1 MKITMTPF
9 HSAALA
15 IGFAAFFSL
24 KGSSQEVYSISL
36 EQAQQIALEKAF
48 AVQYA
53 ALDKQKS
60 ERDVKEVLSKGL
72 PQVSIVGDYSQ
83 YIDIP
88 TQVAA
93 GDVFGF
99 PAYLTDFFGGVSE
112 ATGVGIDAPP
122 FDPDALSE
130 FQFGQSHT
138 ANYGV
143 QASQLIFSG
152 SYFFGLKASQFLVE
166 SRERGEQRTADE
178 VMQQVAEA
186 YHFTLAAREGLA
198 LANEALALVQGAR
211 DEVAAMNE
219 AGFVDELAV
228 SQMDLAINDLEA
240 QVLASQGQITMAQG
254 LLRFQMGI
262 APDAKL
268 ALTDGM
274 ADLMESGSELEW
286 MSRDFNAEEVPGIQE
301 QELYLGLAEL
311 DVKSQI
317 AKGWPQVSAF
327 YTNQNNAQRDAFD
340 FFQKDRAWYPVQ
352 LWGVNFS
359 MPVWTS
365 FGGRQAVEK
374 KKINEE
380 RARVALNQV
389 TQAATMEFDNA
400 QVGFSNAVAMLNNAT
415 NGERLAEKIYN
426 QSERRYKEGMVSS
439 FDMNEARN
447 QLLEAKIQKLTT
459 SLEWLDARVALQ
471 KSLSAFE

>member
-1 MKITMTPF
+1 
-9 HSAALA
+9 
-15 IGFAAFFSL
+15 
-24 KGSSQEVYSISL
+24 
-36 EQAQQIALEKAF
+36 
-48 AVQYA
+48 
-53 ALDKQKS
+53 
-60 ERDVKEVLSKGL
+60 
-72 PQVSIVGDYSQ
+72 
-83 YIDIP
+83 
-88 TQVAA
+88 
-93 GDVFGF
+93 
-99 PAYLTDFFGGVSE
+99 
-112 ATGVGIDAPP
+112 
-122 FDPDALSE
+122 
-130 FQFGQSHT
+130 
-138 ANYGV
+138 
-143 QASQLIFSG
+143 
-152 SYFFGLKASQFLVE
+152 
-166 SRERGEQRTADE
+166 
-178 VMQQVAEA
+178 
-186 YHFTLAAREGLA
+186 LA
-198 LANEALALVQGAR
+198 LANEALALVKGTR

-219 AGFVDELAV
+219 AGFADELAV

-268 ALTDGM
+268 TLTNGM
-274 ADLMESGSELEW
+274 ADLMENGNELEW
-286 MSRDFNAEEVPGIQE
+286 MSRDFNPEEVPGIQE
-301 QELYLGLAEL
+301 QELFLNLAEL

-317 AKGWPQVSAF
+317 AKGWPQLSAF

-374 KKINEE
+374 KKISEE
-380 RARVALNQV
+380 RARVGLNQI

-426 QSERRYKEGMVSS
+426 QSEMRYKEGMVSS

-447 QLLEAKIQKLTT
+447 QLLEAKIQTLTA

-471 KSLSAFE
+471 KALSAFE

>member
-1 MKITMTPF
+1 M
-9 HSAALA
+9 
-15 IGFAAFFSL
+15 
-24 KGSSQEVYSISL
+24 
-36 EQAQQIALEKAF
+36 
-48 AVQYA
+48 
-53 ALDKQKS
+53 
-60 ERDVKEVLSKGL
+60 
-72 PQVSIVGDYSQ
+72 
-83 YIDIP
+83 
-88 TQVAA
+88 
-93 GDVFGF
+93 
-99 PAYLTDFFGGVSE
+99 
-112 ATGVGIDAPP
+112 
-122 FDPDALSE
+122 
-130 FQFGQSHT
+130 
-138 ANYGV
+138 
-143 QASQLIFSG
+143 
-152 SYFFGLKASQFLVE
+152 
-166 SRERGEQRTADE
+166 
-178 VMQQVAEA
+178 
-186 YHFTLAAREGLA
+186 LAAREGLA
-198 LANEALALVQGAR
+198 LANEALALVKGTR

-219 AGFVDELAV
+219 AGFADELAV

-268 ALTDGM
+268 TLTNGM
-274 ADLMESGSELEW
+274 ADLMENGNELEW
-286 MSRDFNAEEVPGIQE
+286 MSRDFNPEEVPGIQE
-301 QELYLGLAEL
+301 QELFLNLAEL

-317 AKGWPQVSAF
+317 AKGWPQLSAF

-374 KKINEE
+374 KKISEE
-380 RARVALNQV
+380 RARVGLNQI

-426 QSERRYKEGMVSS
+426 QSEMRYKEGMVSS

-447 QLLEAKIQKLTT
+447 QLLEAKIQTLTA

-471 KSLSAFE
+471 KALSAFE

>member
-1 MKITMTPF
+1 MKTKIHPLQPVI
-9 HSAALA
+9 AAFAFMILLNLNA
-15 IGFAAFFSL
+15 IG
-24 KGSSQEVYSISL
+24 QESYSISL
-36 EQAQQIALEKAF
+36 QQAQQIALEKAF

-53 ALDKQKS
+53 ALDLQKS
-60 ERDVKEVLSKGL
+60 ERDVKGLLSTGL

-99 PAYLTDFFGGVSE
+99 PSYLTEFFGGVSE
-112 ATGVGIDAPP
+112 ATGVGIDAPTV
-122 FDPDALSE
+122 DPNALSE

-152 SYFFGLKASQFLVE
+152 SYLFGLKASQLLVE
-166 SRERGEQRTADE
+166 SRERGQQRTADE

-186 YHFTLAAREGLA
+186 YHFALAANEGLDLANAA
-198 LANEALALVQGAR
+198 LAQVQR
-211 DEVAAMNE
+211 TRNEVAAMNE
-219 AGFVDELAV
+219 AGFMDELAV

-240 QVLASQGQITMAQG
+240 QVLASKGQIIMAQG
-254 LLRFQMGI
+254 LLRFQMGVV
-262 APDAKL
+262 PDAKL
-268 ALTDGM
+268 DLTDNLE
-274 ADLMESGSELEW
+274 DLMTSGNELEW
-286 MSRDFNAEEVPGIQE
+286 MSRDFNAENVPGVQE
-301 QELYLGLAEL
+301 QELFLGLAAL
-311 DVKSQI
+311 DVQSQI
-317 AKGWPQVSAF
+317 ASGWPQVSAF

-374 KKINEE
+374 KKIQEE
-380 RARVALNQV
+380 RARIALNQI

-400 QVGFSNAVAMLNNAT
+400 QVAFSNATALLNNAT
-415 NGERLAEKIYN
+415 NGERLAQKVYT
-426 QSERRYKEGMVSS
+426 QSELRYQEGMISS
-439 FDMNEARN
+439 FDMDDARN
-447 QLLEAKIQKLTT
+447 QLLEAKIQKLTS

-471 KSLSAFE
+471 KALSAFE